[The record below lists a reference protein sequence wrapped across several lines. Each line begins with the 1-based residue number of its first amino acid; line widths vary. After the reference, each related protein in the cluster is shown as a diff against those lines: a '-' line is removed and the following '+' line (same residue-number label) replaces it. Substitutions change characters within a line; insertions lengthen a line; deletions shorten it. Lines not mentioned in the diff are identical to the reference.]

1 MATGQTT
8 PFTVALITGAAQGI
22 GREISLRLADDGF
35 HTAINDILSNADAL
49 HSVAKEVEA
58 KGRKA
63 LAVFGDVSEEAAVQ
77 SMIEKTV
84 EVLGRL
90 DVMIAN
96 AGVAYISAIVDMDVE
111 RFDRALAV
119 NVRGVM
125 LCYKYAARQMIKQGN
140 GGRILGAGS
149 ILGKRGGNAAAAY
162 SAPKFAI
169 RGLTQSLATELKSHH
184 ITVNTYAPGV
194 ILTPMTGMGALDEAK
209 GGGHGA
215 ATKWV
220 CGLPPDGPDAPPE
233 VVASLVSYLVK
244 SEAYFITGQSYNVD
258 GGVEFS

>member
-1 MATGQTT
+1 MAPGQTT

-35 HTAINDILSNADAL
+35 HIAINDILSNADAL

-140 GGRILGAGS
+140 GGRIL
-149 ILGKRGGNAAAAY
+149 
-162 SAPKFAI
+162 
-169 RGLTQSLATELKSHH
+169 ATELKSHH

-215 ATKWV
+215 ATKWVSDKDDSSQPREFMTRACVKV

>member
-1 MATGQTT
+1 MAPGQTT
-8 PFTVALITGAAQGI
+8 PFTVAFITGAAQGI
-22 GREISLRLADDGF
+22 GREIALRLADEGF
-35 HTAINDILSNADAL
+35 NVAINDIPSNADAL

-63 LAVFGDVSEEAAVQ
+63 LPLFGDVSEEDTVRV
-77 SMIEKTV
+77 MVEKAV

-96 AGVAYISAIVDMDVE
+96 AAIAIISEIVDLDVE
-111 RFDRALAV
+111 KFDRALAV

-140 GGRILGAGS
+140 GGRILGAAS
-149 ILGKRGGNAAAAY
+149 ILGKRGGPMAAAY
-162 SAPKFAI
+162 VASKFAV
-169 RGLTQSLATELKSHH
+169 RGLTQCLAIELAPHH

-194 ILTPMTGMGALDEAK
+194 ILTPMTAMGALDEAK

-220 CGLPPDGPDAPPE
+220 CGLPPDGPAAGPE

-244 SEAYFITGQSYNVD
+244 PEAYFITGQSLTVD
-258 GGVEFS
+258 GGVVFN